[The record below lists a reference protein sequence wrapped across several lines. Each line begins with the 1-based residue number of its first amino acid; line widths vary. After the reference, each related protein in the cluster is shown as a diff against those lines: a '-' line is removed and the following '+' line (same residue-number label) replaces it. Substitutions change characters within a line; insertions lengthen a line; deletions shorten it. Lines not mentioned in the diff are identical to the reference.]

1 MCGVTTWIFVFYI
14 VLKNSF
20 KCFIHEKFFLLREYE
35 VETNKFI
42 FIFYSKSKLSGC
54 VCWLE
59 GEGNT
64 LCSETKMPS

>member
-1 MCGVTTWIFVFYI
+1 MCGVTTGIFVFYI

-42 FIFYSKSKLSGC
+42 LYFILKAK
-54 VCWLE
+54 WLC
-59 GEGNT
+59 
-64 LCSETKMPS
+64 LLARR

>member
-42 FIFYSKSKLSGC
+42 LYFILKA
-54 VCWLE
+54 
-59 GEGNT
+59 N
-64 LCSETKMPS
+64 